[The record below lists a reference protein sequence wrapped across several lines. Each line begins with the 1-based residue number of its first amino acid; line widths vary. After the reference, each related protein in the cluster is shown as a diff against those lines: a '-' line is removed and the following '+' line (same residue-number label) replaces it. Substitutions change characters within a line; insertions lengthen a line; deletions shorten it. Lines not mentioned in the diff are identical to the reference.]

1 MAAAATVD
9 EVTRA
14 RDAKHLATLD
24 DATLV
29 FAMLGLQGELPPS
42 GEWGPNARYMR
53 RMVFK
58 EIADRWIPPEVVV
71 GAWHL
76 MEADDDA

>member
-1 MAAAATVD
+1 MSRAVD

-29 FAMLGLQGELPPS
+29 FTMLGLQGEP
-42 GEWGPNARYMR
+42 GPGQQFTAGARYMR

-58 EIADRWIPPEVVV
+58 EIADRWIPAEVVA

-76 MEADDDA
+76 MEADDDDS